1 VEGGDAGNA
10 TVLWPTRT
18 RPTTP
23 GAGRPPSPPPR
34 EEPGPCPTCG
44 IPTPTTS
51 SARLETSPT
60 RPPNGQ
66 DDQTNEV
73 KLRDSSGR
81 LRLPAYILIALV
93 IAVAAILLVAAGLLL
108 APS

>member
-1 VEGGDAGNA
+1 VINTQALVYITTQPNQSTA
-10 TVLWPTRT
+10 LQLWPART

-34 EEPGPCPTCG
+34 E
-44 IPTPTTS
+44 
-51 SARLETSPT
+51 
-60 RPPNGQ
+60 
-66 DDQTNEV
+66 V
-73 KLRDSSGR
+73 KLRDPSGR

-93 IAVAAILLVAAGLLL
+93 ITLAAILLVVAGLLL